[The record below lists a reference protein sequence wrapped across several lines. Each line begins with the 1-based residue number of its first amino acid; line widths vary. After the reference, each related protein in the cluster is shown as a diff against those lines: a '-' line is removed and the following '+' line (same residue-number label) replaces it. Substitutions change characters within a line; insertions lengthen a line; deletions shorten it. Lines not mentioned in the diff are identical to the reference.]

1 VQQQGERLSAVT
13 LAVRADGLLCLG
25 GMTTL
30 YQQFGGLPLKGR
42 YGRMHFVPKFIL
54 SHITPRS

>member
-1 VQQQGERLSAVT
+1 MQQQGERLSAVT

-42 YGRMHFVPKFIL
+42 YGRMHLVSKLIL
-54 SHITPRS
+54 SHIHLL